1 MKASQTGRR
10 SLDNRET
17 IHAKAKHER
26 LLRASIIGSG
36 YVGSGGRGN
45 IVLKE

>member
-10 SLDNRET
+10 VLDNRET
-17 IHAKAKHER
+17 IHAKAKNKR
-26 LLRASIIGSG
+26 LLRADIISRG

-45 IVLKE
+45 LVL